1 MQAIHEDL
9 EFVLILASLID
20 LLPPFDVALPARQP
34 WEGKKEAKHILGG
47 LGYLQ
52 G

>member
-1 MQAIHEDL
+1 MQAIHEEL
-9 EFVLILASLID
+9 EFVLILVSFID
-20 LLPPFDVALPARQP
+20 LLPTFNGALPARQP
-34 WEGKKEAKHILGG
+34 WEGKKEAKHIQGD